1 MTGTVAPDAP
11 LVDEKALASW
21 MDAEGLEPGADLDVA
36 RITTGHSNELFEI
49 TRGDLVLALRR
60 PPRTP
65 LSPTAHDME
74 REFRVLEAITAAG
87 GAVPVATPVRLCADP
102 DVIGAPFYVMELVD
116 GVVARSDVPP
126 QIDGPGVGD
135 EIAAELVDALVA
147 IHDLDW
153 RLDLGDFGR
162 PDGYLERQ
170 VARWGGQLDRYRTRP
185 LPAVDAVAAWLDA
198 SVPPAQ
204 EPSLLHGDYTLV
216 NVMFA
221 PRRPAS
227 LVAVVDWELATI
239 GDPLVDVG
247 WLLGLWHEKGEEP
260 LAGAD
265 PGVVGFGGEHGMPR
279 RRTIAE
285 MYATRSGRDL
295 GALGFYCALGLFKL
309 ACIMEG
315 SYARYRAGTSD
326 DAYFAAL
333 ETSVPALAERAL
345 AFTGGDV

>member
-1 MTGTVAPDAP
+1 MTEPAASGAS
-11 LVDEKALASW
+11 LVDEAALAAW
-21 MDAEGLEPGADLDVA
+21 MDAAGLEPGADLEVE

-65 LSPTAHDME
+65 LSPTAHDMG
-74 REFRVLEAITAAG
+74 REFRVLEAIVAAG
-87 GAVPVATPVRLCADP
+87 ATVPIATPVRLCVDP
-102 DVIGAPFYVMELVD
+102 DVIGAPFYLMELVD
-116 GVVARSDVPP
+116 GVVARTAIPA
-126 QIDGPGVGD
+126 QIEGPGVGGD
-135 EIAAELVDALVA
+135 IVAELVDALVA
-147 IHDLDW
+147 IHGLEWRSDLE
-153 RLDLGDFGR
+153 DFGR

-198 SVPPAQ
+198 NVPLAQ

-221 PRRPAS
+221 PRRPVS

-247 WLLGLWHEKGEEP
+247 WLLGLWHEAGEEP
-260 LAGAD
+260 LPGAD

-345 AFTGGDV
+345 MFTGGDV